1 MPHWLPQGPTE
12 QGVPMQ
18 VHAFTVS
25 VKVPQDRTDL
35 ALQELPNIFSII
47 NLLLESPESHSLL
60 VH

>member
-1 MPHWLPQGPTE
+1 MLHRLPQGPTG

-18 VHAFTVS
+18 VHALTVS
-25 VKVPQDRTDL
+25 TKVPLDRTDL
-35 ALQELPNIFSII
+35 ALQEVPSIFSII